1 MVVYLCNVKN
11 RLHILF
17 VALLAA
23 VALSSCH
30 SHRSV
35 ARGGHG
41 RVVHA
46 GSRPSAHIALPAE
59 PVATGS
65 SADSNDAEIVNRLIE
80 GARAWLGTP
89 YLYGGTDRAGVD
101 CSGFVQR
108 LFADIAAVSLPR
120 NSRKQAEDCRPVARE
135 GLQPGD
141 LVFFNGSRVGGGIG
155 HVGLYV
161 GDQHMIHASTSR
173 GVIVSDINADYYA
186 CRYCGGGRVQ
196 AITYGARGTLPRGK
210 KDKPRPVSPELP
222 APVAIPAPAPE
233 HPAAEVQTAAAAPVR
248 VVPHAI
254 SARVDSAFAILRMN
268 EPDSVCS
275 DWMD

>member
-1 MVVYLCNVKN
+1 M
-11 RLHILF
+11 
-17 VALLAA
+17 ALLGLASLPA
-23 VALSSCH
+23 CH
-30 SHRSV
+30 SHRTV

-41 RVVHA
+41 RVA
-46 GSRPSAHIALPAE
+46 PARPASRPVELPSH
-59 PVATGS
+59 PVVTGS
-65 SADSNDAEIVNRLIE
+65 GADSNDAEVVSRLIE
-80 GARAWLGTP
+80 GARSWLGTP
-89 YLYGGTDRAGVD
+89 YRYGGTDRDGVD

-141 LVFFNGSRVGGGIG
+141 LVFFNGSRVGGDIS

-161 GDQHMIHASTSR
+161 GDQRMIHASTSR

-186 CRYCGGGRVQ
+186 CRYCGGGRVA
-196 AITYGARGTLPRGK
+196 AITYGARGR
-210 KDKPRPVSPELP
+210 KPKGTKAAPQPVQPELP
-222 APVAIPAPAPE
+222 APVMIPAPEPSAP
-233 HPAAEVQTAAAAPVR
+233 VAAAPASVT

-254 SARVDSAFAILRMN
+254 SARVDSAFAILRMT
-268 EPDSVCS
+268 EPDTICS